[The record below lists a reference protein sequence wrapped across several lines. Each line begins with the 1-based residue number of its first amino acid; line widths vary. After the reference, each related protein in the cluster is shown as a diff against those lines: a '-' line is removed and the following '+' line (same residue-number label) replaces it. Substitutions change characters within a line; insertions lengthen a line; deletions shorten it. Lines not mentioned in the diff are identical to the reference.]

1 MAKVFLK
8 KNEDRRLNVGHQW
21 IFSNEI
27 EKTEDIQKNGEVVE
41 LYSSMNKFLGKGF
54 YNKNSLIAYRHIT
67 DRDEPIDKAFLF
79 KRISMANSLR
89 KKDNTCGDTYRMVN
103 SESDFLP
110 GLIIDRFDD
119 KFTYQIFSIGMNEFE
134 DTIKEILSE
143 NFKAVLI
150 VEKNNNDLRVL
161 EGLEKKEG
169 VVLDKSETSETGISN
184 DKTFVTEINEI
195 KYKIDLIN
203 GQKTGFYLDQAG
215 SRLLIRKYMNERYKV
230 LDLFCNEG
238 GFALN
243 AAFSGAKDIT
253 AVDSSE
259 HSIEISKQNAVLNN
273 FENINFICKDVF
285 EYMNEVFQTTEK
297 FDFII
302 LDPPSF
308 TKSKK
313 NLIPALKGYIE
324 LNAKA
329 MRLLK
334 PNSLLFTFSCSHHIN
349 NQNFEDVI
357 VKSSIEAKR
366 RVQIIETIN
375 CSFDHPV
382 LFQMNE
388 TKYLKGYL
396 MRVI

>member
-1 MAKVFLK
+1 MPKVYLK
-8 KNEDRRLNVGHQW
+8 KNEDRRLLIGHQW

-27 EKTEDIQKNGEVVE
+27 EKVEDIQNNGEVAE
-41 LYSSMNKFLGKGF
+41 LYSGANKFLGKGF
-54 YNKNSLIAYRHIT
+54 YNKNSLIAYRHIS

-89 KKDNTCGDTYRMVN
+89 KKNESCGNTYRMVN

-110 GLIIDRFDD
+110 GLIIDKFED
-119 KFTYQIFSIGMNEFE
+119 KYSFQIFSAGMNEFSHI
-134 DTIKEILSE
+134 IKEILIE

-150 VEKNNNDLRVL
+150 VEKNNNDLRLL
-161 EGLEKKEG
+161 EGLEKNEGIVYDITGKE
-169 VVLDKSETSETGISN
+169 
-184 DKTFVTEINEI
+184 DKTFETEIDGL
-195 KYKIDLIN
+195 KYKIDLLN

-215 SRLLIRKYMNERYKV
+215 SRVLIRKYMNERYKV

-243 AAFSGAKDIT
+243 AAYSGANDIT

-259 HSIEISKQNAVLNN
+259 HSIESAKYNAKLNKY
-273 FENINFICKDVF
+273 ENIKFECKDVF
-285 EYMNEVFQTTEK
+285 DYMNEVFQTTEK

-324 LNAKA
+324 LNSKA

-334 PNSLLFTFSCSHHIN
+334 PNSLLYTFSCSHHIN

-357 VKSSIEAKR
+357 VKSSIEAHR
-366 RVQIIETIN
+366 RIQIIESSN

-382 LFQMNE
+382 LLQMNE

-396 MRVI
+396 LRVI